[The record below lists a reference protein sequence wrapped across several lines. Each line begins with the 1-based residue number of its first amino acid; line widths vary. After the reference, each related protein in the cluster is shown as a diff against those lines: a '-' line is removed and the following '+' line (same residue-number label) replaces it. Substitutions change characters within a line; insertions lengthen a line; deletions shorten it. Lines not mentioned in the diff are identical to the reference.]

1 MKLQDFPSLGVDYY
15 GMRIVWR
22 QGYHRQISGQ
32 SVHIAD
38 RERKWDANHLFE
50 DRWGAYDDDTGYMIV
65 TASTMRE
72 CIVRCE
78 DYIARHSAFFA
89 SDEYVELCKQFL
101 ALRKAD
107 NNDDRS

>member
-38 RERKWDANHLFE
+38 RERNGTLTPCLGVD
-50 DRWGAYDDDTGYMIV
+50 GARM
-65 TASTMRE
+65 TMTQ
-72 CIVRCE
+72 
-78 DYIARHSAFFA
+78 AT
-89 SDEYVELCKQFL
+89 
-101 ALRKAD
+101 
-107 NNDDRS
+107 

>member
-1 MKLQDFPSLGVDYY
+1 MKLQYFPSLGVDYY

-22 QGYHRQISGQ
+22 QGYHRQISGS
-32 SVHIAD
+32 SVHIA
-38 RERKWDANHLFE
+38 ERKRNGTLTPQFE

-72 CIVRCE
+72 CIARCE

-107 NNDDRS
+107 NDDRS